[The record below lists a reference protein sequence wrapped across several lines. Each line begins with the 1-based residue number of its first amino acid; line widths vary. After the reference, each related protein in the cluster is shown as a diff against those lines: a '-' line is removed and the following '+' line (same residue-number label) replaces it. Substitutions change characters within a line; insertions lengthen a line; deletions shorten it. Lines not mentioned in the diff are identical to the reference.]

1 MRYAISILVLG
12 FIVSGCVP
20 AASKLSISGNKK
32 DSKQALT
39 ASVSSVHFINN
50 QLVINGAGL
59 VNVQNVKVS
68 GHSLSE
74 NFTIESQ
81 TATKIIANS
90 IHGFSFD
97 VSKVFDLILSD
108 ASASATFAIDFSLC
122 NASLG
127 TAGFDCT
134 TPSNNDVLSFDTA
147 SNKWIPKALSGLS
160 YRGVWDANTTEPVST
175 IVGQYYIVDTAN
187 LPTYKVGDWIVW
199 NGSAYDIVAQSA
211 VAGVP
216 TVFSRT
222 GAIVATEGDYKLD
235 QLFDVD
241 LTVAP
246 TAGQVLKFNGTKWIA
261 DTDTAGA
268 AGGAGSVTTTEL
280 ADGSVTGTKIANTT
294 ITNANISATAAID
307 YSKLNISAGAI
318 PYAKLSIANGD
329 IPYAKLNVA
338 NGDIPYAKLN
348 IADGDIPAA
357 KIAGLPSAA
366 AILATTITDGD
377 TTHAPDGNVV
387 FDTLATKLDKT
398 GGTISTILN
407 VPTPVLNT
415 EATTKLYVDTADN
428 LKANKAGDTFSG
440 ILTLDNDL
448 KIKGGSNYVTVKGNA
463 ASAAYTLTLPINAG
477 ASNQVL
483 TTNGSGVLSWS
494 NTSAVVSTLDAANIS
509 TGTVSNAEFNWLDG
523 VTSSIQDQLN
533 AKEASLPTG
542 GTTAQYFAGD
552 KTLQTLNT
560 AAVPESG
567 TNYYFTDIRT
577 RAATLTG
584 LSSASGSIA
593 GTDTVLSAF
602 GKLLGTQGDYVS
614 KSGNTTVLGKI
625 TIDNTVGELHVP
637 TLPTVGADLTQAAS
651 AGYVQNVLGAVGQWI
666 KTASDLGYTAGNVGI
681 GVAVPGAKLHV
692 MNGATA
698 FEKTSADTSGP
709 TFSFWKHRNYAATV
723 SGDELGFISFFGH
736 DGTGLARSAFILGK
750 TDGAPAAG
758 SVPGSLGFY
767 TTTAGSADSTEK
779 MHISANGNV
788 GIGKPS
794 PGSALDVAGQITA
807 DAFLLRGEMYTFGWD
822 ATVYTGSSSS
832 MGIPQGPGVHITNA
846 NTADGTVS
854 MFTGASLNTLGV
866 TQTFYMGSVA
876 NTAGYAPTI
885 VFGQRTGNT
894 AYNERMRIDASGNVG
909 IGTSNPQAALTV
921 AGTIAS
927 TPPAPFAGAAVDLS
941 KSNTQVLTN
950 VGQAAIT
957 LSNMVHGGSYTLIIQ
972 DTTSR
977 TYTFTG
983 CTTSKF
989 QPANI
994 PTIAATHTIYNIM
1007 TVYNGTNYD
1016 CYITWS
1022 SGYN

>member
-1 MRYAISILVLG
+1 MRYAIAILVLG

-20 AASKLSISGNKK
+20 GNSKLAISGNKK
-32 DSKQALT
+32 DSKHAFT

-134 TPSNNDVLSFDTA
+134 APSNNDVLSFDTV
-147 SNKWIPKALSGLS
+147 SNKWIPKSLSGLS

-211 VAGVP
+211 AGGVS
-216 TVFSRT
+216 TVFGRN
-222 GAIVATEGDYKLD
+222 GVVVAAEGDYNLDKL
-235 QLFDVD
+235 LDVD

-329 IPYAKLNVA
+329 IPYAKLNVGS
-338 NGDIPYAKLN
+338 GDIPYAKLN

-357 KIAGLPSAA
+357 KIAGLPSAT

-398 GGTISTILN
+398 GGTITTILN

-440 ILTLDNDL
+440 VLTLDNDL

-477 ASNQVL
+477 TSNQVL

-523 VTSSIQDQLN
+523 VTSSIQAQLN

-567 TNYYFTDIRT
+567 TNYYFTDVRT

-593 GTDTVLSAF
+593 GTDTVLGAF

-651 AGYVQNVLGAVGQWI
+651 AGYVQNILGTVGQWI
-666 KTASDLGYTAGNVGI
+666 KTASDIGYTAGNVGI

-692 MNGATA
+692 MNGAAA
-698 FEKTSADTSGP
+698 FEKTSADSSGP

-723 SGDELGFISFFGH
+723 NGDELGFISFFGH
-736 DGTGLARSAFILGK
+736 DGTGLARSAYILGK

-767 TTTAGSADSTEK
+767 TTSAGSADGTEK
-779 MHISANGNV
+779 MHISENGYV
-788 GIGKPS
+788 GIGKAPDS
-794 PGSALDVAGQITA
+794 KLDVAGQITA
-807 DAFLLRGEMYTFGWD
+807 EALLLRGELGTFGWNGD
-822 ATVYTGSSSS
+822 VYTSSSS
-832 MGIPQGPGVHITNA
+832 SSGTPGGTGVRVTNA
-846 NTADGTVS
+846 NDMDGALG
-854 MFTGASLNTLGV
+854 FLTGASRNTAGT
-866 TQTFYMGSVA
+866 TQTFYIGSVS
-876 NTAGYAPTI
+876 NNAGYAPTI
-885 VFGQRTGNT
+885 VFGQQTGAT
-894 AYNERMRIDASGNVG
+894 AYNERMRIDTSGNVG
-909 IGTSNPQAALTV
+909 IGTTSAQAKLTV
-921 AGTIAS
+921 AGAIAS
-927 TPPAPFAGAAVDLS
+927 TPPAPFAGATVNLS
-941 KSNTQVLTN
+941 TSNTQVLTN

-957 LSNMVHGGSYTLIIQ
+957 LTNMVHGGSYTLIIQ

-989 QPANI
+989 QPANM
-994 PTIAATHTIYNIM
+994 PTIAATHTMYNIM
-1007 TVYNGTNYD
+1007 TVYNGATYD